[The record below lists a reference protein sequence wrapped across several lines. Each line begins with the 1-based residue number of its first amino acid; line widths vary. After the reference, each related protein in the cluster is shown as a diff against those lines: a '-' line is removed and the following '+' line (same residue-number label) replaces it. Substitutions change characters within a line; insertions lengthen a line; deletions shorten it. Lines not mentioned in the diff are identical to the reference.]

1 MHMDEENRP
10 TRRHICIVDDDPDI
24 LMMYRKRFEQEGY
37 EVSVAADGEAG
48 LVLIRSARPDIV
60 VLDIHMPKMDG
71 VSVLSELNQDPELAD
86 IPVVVLSNNNSDQM
100 FQKISDLGAA
110 RYYIVKTLTTPQKV
124 VDLVTEAL
132 TGDQKA
138 TE

>member
-1 MHMDEENRP
+1 MRK
-10 TRRHICIVDDDPDI
+10 RICIVDDDSDI
-24 LMMYRKRFEQEGY
+24 LIMYRRRFEQEGY

-48 LVLIRSARPDIV
+48 LALVRSTHPDVII
-60 VLDIHMPKMDG
+60 LDIHMPKMDG
-71 VSVLSELNQDPELAD
+71 VSVLGELNQDPELAD
-86 IPVVVLSNNNSDQM
+86 IPVVILSNNNSDQM

-132 TGDQKA
+132 AGDSETA
-138 TE
+138 E